1 MPISRRLG
9 QIHVTDAGSMPELG
23 KHVGPAGARRSFHLG
38 TIVSGGEEKLF
49 ALAGYD
55 GSAYL
60 NTVEEWVEESSTWKA
75 ADNIAQKRE
84 DFGAA
89 TVKRK
94 LVCPT

>member
-1 MPISRRLG
+1 
-9 QIHVTDAGSMPELG
+9 MPELG

-75 ADNIAQKRE
+75 TDNLIEQRTS
-84 DFGAA
+84 FGAVLA
-89 TVKRK
+89 PRH
-94 LVCPT
+94 LVC